1 MADKHI
7 LLTFI
12 SPHNIDRST
21 NSLKITKDENGEY
34 YNTLGPSVRKVFKDH
49 GRLDHV
55 VVISTEKTSQ
65 PIDVI
70 VEGVQENISPFN
82 LFEKFCEKIDTNI
95 QIKKICIEND
105 YDFRSNVSSV
115 LDAVSFIKSIIP
127 ETGNVIIHIDTTPG
141 FRNASMLLT
150 AITQLFKLNSKV
162 KIEEALYYE
171 IIKSEVKCHGITDIY
186 EISGLSAGAEAF
198 VEYGN
203 AKVLDKYFA
212 NKNIPNLRPLLKAIS
227 DFADA
232 LSICSTNLLD
242 QKIKNLKENI
252 DQFEKKAVDFNEY
265 EKLFSV
271 FLEKIKEKYNKLF
284 DDPGKSKGMQLLN
297 RIEWCRENNYIQQE
311 VTLATEL
318 IPEIIYL
325 EKIFYPVDEDA
336 VKAYKQK
343 DSSMKKKERL
353 SKYFIISY
361 KHGKA
366 FFGFDKARFKNML
379 KQKEAKSILSH
390 NEAIDICSAYLKLD
404 DVRNKINH
412 ADNNRDIE
420 KIKQILSEITVKLKR
435 AIIKQQG
442 KTE

>member
-12 SPHNIDRST
+12 SPHNIDRNT
-21 NSLKITKDENGEY
+21 NNLKITKDENGEY
-34 YNTLGPSVRKVFKDH
+34 YNTLGPSVRKVLKEH
-49 GRLDHV
+49 GRLDYV
-55 VVISTEKTSQ
+55 VVISTEKTAQ

-70 VEGVQENISPFN
+70 VEGVQENISPFS
-82 LFEKFCEKIDTNI
+82 LFEKFCKKIDSNI
-95 QIKKICIEND
+95 KIQKIGIEND
-105 YDFRSNVSSV
+105 YDFKSNVSAV
-115 LDAVSFIKSIIP
+115 LKAVSFIKSIIP
-127 ETGNVIIHIDTTPG
+127 ETENVVIHIDTTPG

-150 AITQLFKLNSKV
+150 AITQLFKLNPKI

-242 QKIKNLKENI
+242 QKIKNLKVNI
-252 DQFEKKAVDFNEY
+252 DQFEKKAADFNEY

-284 DDPGKSKGMQLLN
+284 DDSGKSKGMQLLN

-325 EKIFYPVDEDA
+325 EKIFSPINEAA
-336 VKAYKQK
+336 VKTYQK
-343 DSSMKKKERL
+343 NDNSMKKKERL
-353 SKYFIISY
+353 AKYFMISY
-361 KHGKA
+361 KHCKS
-366 FFGFDKARFKNML
+366 FFGFDKTRFGNML
-379 KQKEAKSILSH
+379 KRREAASILTPK
-390 NEAIDICSAYLKLD
+390 EAIDICSTYLKLD

-412 ADNNRDIE
+412 ADNYRDIE
-420 KIKQILSEITVKLKR
+420 KIKQILSEITGKLKN
-435 AIIKQQG
+435 AILKQQ
-442 KTE
+442 KKMK